1 MHKIA
6 LFFIGMLSLL
16 AAGAQAQPPG
26 GDAELGRGRYLVAT
40 SGCNDCHT
48 AGYMQQNG
56 QVPEAEWLTGD
67 SIGWQGAWGT
77 TYAANLRLLFQ
88 QIDEKTWLERAR
100 QAMRPPMPTP
110 SLRAMSD
117 ADLRAIYRYV
127 RSLGAKGQ
135 PALAYV
141 PPGGKVKT
149 PYFDLTPKN
158 LPADP

>member
-1 MHKIA
+1 MHKSELIS
-6 LFFIGMLSLL
+6 LGMLSLL
-16 AAGAQAQPPG
+16 APGAQPQPPG
-26 GDAELGRGRYLVAT
+26 ADAELGRGRYVVAT

-88 QIDEKTWLERAR
+88 QLDEKTWLERAG
-100 QAMRPPMPTP
+100 QAAP
-110 SLRAMSD
+110 
-117 ADLRAIYRYV
+117 
-127 RSLGAKGQ
+127 
-135 PALAYV
+135 AYV

-158 LPADP
+158 LPAGP